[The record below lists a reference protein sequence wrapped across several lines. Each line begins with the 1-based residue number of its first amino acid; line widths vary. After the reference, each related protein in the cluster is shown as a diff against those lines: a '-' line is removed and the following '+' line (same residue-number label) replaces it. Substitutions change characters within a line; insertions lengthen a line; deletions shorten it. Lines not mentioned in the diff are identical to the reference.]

1 MTAQKAR
8 KPYTTPSVQDW
19 GRVETLTA
27 TGTTFSGGDAKGGS
41 VASMGQ

>member
-19 GRVETLTA
+19 GHVETLTA
-27 TGTTFSGGDAKGGS
+27 TGASFSGGDAKGGS
-41 VASMGQ
+41 VASMGR